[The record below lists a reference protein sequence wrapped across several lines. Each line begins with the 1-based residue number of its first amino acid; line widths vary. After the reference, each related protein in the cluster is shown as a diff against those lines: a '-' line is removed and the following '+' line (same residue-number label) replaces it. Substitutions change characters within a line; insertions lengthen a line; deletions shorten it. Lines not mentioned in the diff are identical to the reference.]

1 MQLHSN
7 HFSAQIDDIL
17 IDIDS
22 DDSYSVTI
30 EMTVQSVTRDGELVS
45 TLRLE
50 GEESNIIQFERSGN
64 LTTFVMDWRDYTAR
78 TNVTRAYSFIFDT
91 FSLRIVSKQ

>member
-1 MQLHSN
+1 
-7 HFSAQIDDIL
+7 
-17 IDIDS
+17 
-22 DDSYSVTI
+22 
-30 EMTVQSVTRDGELVS
+30 VTRDGELVS

-50 GEESNIIQFERSGN
+50 GEESSIIQFERSGN

-78 TNVTRAYSFIFDT
+78 TDVTRAYSFTFDA